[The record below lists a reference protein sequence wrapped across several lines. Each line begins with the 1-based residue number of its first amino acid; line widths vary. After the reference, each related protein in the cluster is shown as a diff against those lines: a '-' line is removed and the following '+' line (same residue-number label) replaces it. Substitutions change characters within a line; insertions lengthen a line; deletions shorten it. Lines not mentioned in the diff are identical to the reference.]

1 MSDADRNE
9 PAGQALLAAYRSHT
23 GPSPEAEARLL
34 AALRRDTG
42 APGMSLAPCPPEH
55 VAGDSQ
61 VIDLRARRRWLLGAG
76 LLAAAAVVLAALALG
91 GGMGERLAREDDPA
105 AAFQR
110 APDTGG
116 VATPRPTPPA
126 PVVAPAQEP
135 AHEPTAASEPEPAR
149 DRGRARRE
157 ADPAPPAPSLAD
169 EIQRMR
175 PAQQALA
182 ADDPQ
187 QALALLAEYA
197 AEFPDGRLHEEY
209 LALRAIARC
218 RLGHAGAVDE
228 ADALLRARPQSM
240 FAERVRNACPAP

>member
-9 PAGQALLAAYRSHT
+9 PAGQALLAAYRDHT

-34 AALRRDTG
+34 AALRRDTA
-42 APGMSLAPCPPEH
+42 APSMSLAPCPPEH
-55 VAGDSQ
+55 VSGDSQ
-61 VIDLRARRRWLLGAG
+61 VVDLRARRRWLLGAG
-76 LLAAAAVVLAALALG
+76 LLAAAAVVIAALALG

-116 VATPRPTPPA
+116 TATPRPTPPA
-126 PVVAPAQEP
+126 PVVVPTLEP
-135 AHEPTAASEPEPAR
+135 APEPAR

-157 ADPAPPAPSLAD
+157 PDPPPAPSLAD

-187 QALALLAEYA
+187 QALALLADYA